1 MLIED
6 FYTPAQDGRQLDVPL
21 YRDSVQAGFPSPA
34 ESYIENTLSLDDLC
48 IRKPAATYFV
58 RAAGSSMEKA
68 GIFDG
73 DVLVVD
79 RSLPASHRRIVI
91 ATVDGEFLC
100 KRLDMSDPNKPV
112 LRAENDGYPDIVLNG
127 ESELEIF
134 GVVTTVVHPV

>member
-1 MLIED
+1 M
-6 FYTPAQDGRQLDVPL
+6 Q
-21 YRDSVQAGFPSPA
+21 
-34 ESYIENTLSLDDLC
+34 N
-48 IRKPAATYFV
+48 
-58 RAAGSSMEKA
+58 A
-68 GIFDG
+68 GIYDG

-100 KRLDMSDPNKPV
+100 KRLDLSDPNKPL
-112 LRAENDGYPDIVLNG
+112 LRAESDGYPDIILNG